1 MRSKRRRRAGIACIA
16 VGVLLLGGA
25 ALLVLHNRQEER
37 TAGELSQQVLE
48 QLEEQI
54 PEPASSAQTPE
65 SSQAPGQEVEVPN
78 YVLDPGREMPEAV
91 VDTRSY
97 IGVLRIPALGL
108 SLPVISEW
116 SDSNLKVAPCRY
128 SGSAYQGGLVIAGHN
143 YRTHFAGL
151 TSLETGDQITFT
163 DMDGNVFLYE
173 VAGIEILQPTDVED
187 MISDAWDLTL
197 FTCDYSGQARV
208 TVRCIAA

>member
-1 MRSKRRRRAGIACIA
+1 MRSKRRRRAGIVCIA

-37 TAGELSQQVLE
+37 TAGELSRQVLE

-54 PEPASSAQTPE
+54 PEPVSSAQTPE

-78 YVLDPGREMPEAV
+78 YVLDPEREMPEAV

-173 VAGIEILQPTDVED
+173 VAGIEILQPTDVDD